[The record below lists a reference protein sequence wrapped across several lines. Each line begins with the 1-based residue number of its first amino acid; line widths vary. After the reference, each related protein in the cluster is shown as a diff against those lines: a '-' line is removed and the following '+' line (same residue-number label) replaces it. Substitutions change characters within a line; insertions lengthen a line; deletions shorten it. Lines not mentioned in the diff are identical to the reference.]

1 MVATRVWAP
10 LGYSDRYLG
19 VIGVEGSTPTER
31 GRKYT
36 MARAKISK
44 AMREALEKAGHR
56 TASQTGKGKPKS
68 PARVKAEEFIL
79 ANLPDEGN
87 LVTFVPQDV
96 KDGATF
102 PKAMRPLK
110 VKCSAS
116 ILAEALKAVLP
127 EGYDVTS
134 DRGARIV
141 GNFGGGED

>member
-1 MVATRVWAP
+1 
-10 LGYSDRYLG
+10 
-19 VIGVEGSTPTER
+19 
-31 GRKYT
+31 

-68 PARVKAEEFIL
+68 PERKKAEEFIL
-79 ANLPDEGN
+79 ANLPSEGN

-116 ILAEALKAVLP
+116 ILAEALKTVLP